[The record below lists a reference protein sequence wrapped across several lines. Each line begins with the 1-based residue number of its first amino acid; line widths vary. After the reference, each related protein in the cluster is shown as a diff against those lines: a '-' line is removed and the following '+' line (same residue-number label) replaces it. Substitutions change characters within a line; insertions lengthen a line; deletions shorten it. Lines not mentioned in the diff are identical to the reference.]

1 MSRPRFTATAVVAAP
16 PDQVWPALLASLR
29 YVPASARE
37 TILSAS
43 KPQRLRVPLPA
54 DEGGA
59 AGHVTVSADPAQR
72 TVSITGAWWYR
83 GVYTVTPH
91 PEGSQVRYEVF
102 NAALPPTR
110 WLVPLVIRGLA
121 KQQSAEFTESL
132 RRTADEL
139 HTTWHPGTT

>member
-37 TILSAS
+37 KILSAT
-43 KPQRLRVPLPA
+43 KPQRLWVPLPE
-54 DEGGA
+54 DEG
-59 AGHVTVSADPAQR
+59 AGHVTVSADPAR
-72 TVSITGAWWYR
+72 HTVAVKGAWWYR
-83 GVYTVTPH
+83 GVSSVAAH
-91 PEGSQVRYEVF
+91 SDGSLVRYEVF

-121 KQQSAEFTESL
+121 KQQTAEFTESL
-132 RRTADEL
+132 RRTADQL
-139 HTTWHPGTT
+139 ATTWHPGT